1 MLDHKLTSDAIAA
14 IHGPRAETHGDF
26 GDTLTRIAQMWT
38 AYLKTDITPGDAAK
52 MLVLMKLARSR
63 NRYNRD
69 HYLDSIGYILIAEA
83 LDR

>member
-1 MLDHKLTSDAIAA
+1 
-14 IHGPRAETHGDF
+14 
-26 GDTLTRIAQMWT
+26 MWT

-63 NRYNRD
+63 NRYDRD